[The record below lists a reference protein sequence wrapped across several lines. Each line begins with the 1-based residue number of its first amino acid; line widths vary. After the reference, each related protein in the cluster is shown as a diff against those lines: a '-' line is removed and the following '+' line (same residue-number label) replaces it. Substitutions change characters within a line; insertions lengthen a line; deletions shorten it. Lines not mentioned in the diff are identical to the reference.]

1 MNTRFGTYAAH
12 WIKQSIR
19 RALINTGKAIR
30 IPAYVAQM
38 LHELRRVSIELQE
51 ALGRP
56 PALEEVAARLVTRRP
71 SALESPHEDPLHQQ
85 RPCH

>member
-1 MNTRFGTYAAH
+1 VEEQELAPRRVLADEAFDPSMNTRFGTYAAH

-38 LHELRRVSIELQE
+38 LHELRRVSIESS
-51 ALGRP
+51 
-56 PALEEVAARLVTRRP
+56 AARRRWRRWRHD
-71 SALESPHEDPLHQQ
+71 L
-85 RPCH
+85 